1 MQIDGYNSDMSDVQK
16 NKLREAFPEV
26 FSENKIDFDKLRLTL
41 GEDIHLAERYGLSWN
56 GKTDVFAKVQE
67 KTVKTLHPRPEDSV
81 NWDST
86 QNMFIEGD
94 NLDALKVLHK
104 SYYGKIKMIY
114 IDPPYNTGK
123 DFVYNDDFQK
133 TKKEQALE
141 DGAVDEDG
149 NITRDDG
156 LRINNGGHKHSN
168 WLDMM
173 YPRLFIARNL
183 LRQDGVIF
191 VSIDDNE
198 VHNLRLIMNEIFGED
213 NFVAV
218 VAVNR
223 ASEVATDTTIQKHEY
238 LVCYSRNQSLFAA
251 VGDERETISRGTVG
265 NIDQTTPVITF
276 PAGLRCIDIP
286 DGTYESTRKI
296 KGSRENIDNLN
307 PIIVKN
313 GRLKEPVNMS
323 ARWRSSNDMR
333 NFFKNDCRPTQAKI
347 NGVIVDIYLQG
358 DRFMPQIKKVVRAK
372 IPTLYLDNKRGSSDL
387 ERLDMKEVMDYP
399 KAVSFIK
406 YFIKLSTRKN
416 DIILDFFAGSGTT
429 GQAVYEANLDGEQR
443 QYICI
448 QLPEFTGE
456 ESVARKAGFDTIAE
470 VARERIRRAISVVRE
485 DIAERSEPAL
495 DLGFRSYTVG
505 DSNFKK
511 WNELVVDAS
520 GIRQATLDQ
529 INSLEEGTKDE
540 DLLTEILLKR
550 GISPL
555 VEIVS
560 YDGFMS
566 VVSESI
572 IISLSRNMT
581 EQLFTQILTQEP
593 SQIILLDEA
602 FNGDVNLKTNLILQ
616 AEKQNIVV
624 EVV

>member
-1 MQIDGYNSDMSDVQK
+1 
-16 NKLREAFPEV
+16 
-26 FSENKIDFDKLRLTL
+26 
-41 GEDIHLAERYGLSWN
+41 
-56 GKTDVFAKVQE
+56 
-67 KTVKTLHPRPEDSV
+67 
-81 NWDST
+81 
-86 QNMFIEGD
+86 
-94 NLDALKVLHK
+94 
-104 SYYGKIKMIY
+104 
-114 IDPPYNTGK
+114 
-123 DFVYNDDFQK
+123 
-133 TKKEQALE
+133 
-141 DGAVDEDG
+141 
-149 NITRDDG
+149 
-156 LRINNGGHKHSN
+156 
-168 WLDMM
+168 
-173 YPRLFIARNL
+173 
-183 LRQDGVIF
+183 
-191 VSIDDNE
+191 
-198 VHNLRLIMNEIFGED
+198 
-213 NFVAV
+213 
-218 VAVNR
+218 
-223 ASEVATDTTIQKHEY
+223 
-238 LVCYSRNQSLFAA
+238 
-251 VGDERETISRGTVG
+251 
-265 NIDQTTPVITF
+265 
-276 PAGLRCIDIP
+276 
-286 DGTYESTRKI
+286 
-296 KGSRENIDNLN
+296 
-307 PIIVKN
+307 
-313 GRLKEPVNMS
+313 
-323 ARWRSSNDMR
+323 MR